1 MARVVQDCLSNWR
14 REAMW
19 ADTVISQIPPL
30 IYLPDKMYIIII
42 FFTLKPIDVKKT
54 NLQEKQKENVDVI
67 KRLHP

>member
-1 MARVVQDCLSNWR
+1 
-14 REAMW
+14 MW

-42 FFTLKPIDVKKT
+42 FFTLKPIYVKKT
-54 NLQEKQKENVDVI
+54 NLQENQKENVDVI

>member
-1 MARVVQDCLSNWR
+1 
-14 REAMW
+14 MW

-54 NLQEKQKENVDVI
+54 NLQENKKKTWMLLKDFI
-67 KRLHP
+67 RRLGWAGLGRVVG